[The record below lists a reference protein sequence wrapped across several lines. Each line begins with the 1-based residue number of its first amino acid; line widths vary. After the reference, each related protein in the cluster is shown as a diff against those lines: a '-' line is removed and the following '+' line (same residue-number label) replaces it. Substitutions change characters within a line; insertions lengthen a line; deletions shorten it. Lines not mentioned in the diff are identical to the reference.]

1 MSPPVFGKK
10 PSIKKPDPP
19 KDDETQ
25 TLESKPA
32 ESSTD
37 QTPLKSPPIKGTPE
51 EITSDKAGTEGSSD
65 YFVGTAPRRSSTSS
79 SLLSVDSAS
88 QASKSP
94 SSMPVPSV
102 PRRAA
107 PPRKK
112 TPKSPSPA
120 PVTRILDETPRDSP
134 ETSTDIKSDAVEE
147 RHHEL
152 QGGDRQ
158 EEIGEVD
165 KEVGSVPEADKSPVP
180 AKPTPILSEG
190 NMVADSPAQVEKSE
204 NEAEATRGDHG
215 TREPEM
221 YIGEPADTHE
231 SQSGRPALTEME
243 TTSVEPTVLSPPVRT
258 GEVEEGLIEEP
269 VEELTEEEEEVA
281 RRKRVAEKLGMMGGI
296 NPLAP
301 RPPFASSPPTD
312 DEVKRKDRTGS
323 EGVEHPVVSSPSVKF
338 PSETTRQGSKDSANA
353 SPPIHESTVSQPPSP
368 ELEVPAR
375 KDSTKSVESSHVLEP
390 VSHQDHEDGEY

>member
-1 MSPPVFGKK
+1 
-10 PSIKKPDPP
+10 
-19 KDDETQ
+19 
-25 TLESKPA
+25 
-32 ESSTD
+32 
-37 QTPLKSPPIKGTPE
+37 
-51 EITSDKAGTEGSSD
+51 
-65 YFVGTAPRRSSTSS
+65 
-79 SLLSVDSAS
+79 
-88 QASKSP
+88 
-94 SSMPVPSV
+94 MPVPSV

-112 TPKSPSPA
+112 TTKSPSPA
-120 PVTRILDETPRDSP
+120 PVTRILDETPRESP
-134 ETSTDIKSDAVEE
+134 ETSTDVKSDAVEE

-165 KEVGSVPEADKSPVP
+165 KEVGSVPEADKSHVP
-180 AKPTPILSEG
+180 AKPAPILSEG

-231 SQSGRPALTEME
+231 SQSGSPALTETE
-243 TTSVEPTVLSPPVRT
+243 TTPVEPVVLSPPVRT
-258 GEVEEGLIEEP
+258 GEVEEGLVEEP

-281 RRKRVAEKLGMMGGI
+281 RRKRIAEKLGMMGGI

-323 EGVEHPVVSSPSVKF
+323 EGVEHSVVSSPSAKF
-338 PSETTRQGSKDSANA
+338 PSETTRQGSKDSVNA
-353 SPPIHESTVSQPPSP
+353 SPPIHESTVSQTPSP
-368 ELEVPAR
+368 ELEAPAR